1 MLKVVPA
8 EKTYE
13 ASTFAEKLGVS
24 SSTLRNYKSQF
35 SKANV
40 TFRNHKGKTIYTEND
55 LVLFN
60 KMLNLH
66 KQGGQTIKQCVHA
79 VLSVQDSVDNV
90 DNTKNNLAV
99 LDGQDNAQE
108 SQDSVQDKQ
117 ESFQEYSITFK
128 QYEDII
134 KRLEIQEQELQKY
147 KAQVER
153 RDRQVTE
160 LMRQMQELRKQTCC
174 KKAWWM
180 FWKN

>member
-1 MLKVVPA
+1 MLKVVPT

-13 ASTFAEKLGVS
+13 ASIFAEKLGVS

-35 SKANV
+35 AKAGV

-55 LVLFN
+55 LLLFN

-66 KQGGQTIKQCVHA
+66 KQGGKTIKDCVLT
-79 VLSVQDSVDNV
+79 VLSVQDS
-90 DNTKNNLAV
+90 
-99 LDGQDNAQE
+99 
-108 SQDSVQDKQ
+108 QDSTQDKQ
-117 ESFQEYSITFK
+117 DSMDNIKDNQDSFQEYAITFK

-147 KAQVER
+147 KAQIER

-160 LMRQMQELRKQTCC
+160 LMRQMQELRKQTCR
-174 KKAWWM
+174 KRAWWM

>member
-1 MLKVVPA
+1 VVPT

-13 ASTFAEKLGVS
+13 ASIFAEKLGVS

-35 SKANV
+35 AKAGV

-55 LVLFN
+55 LLLFN

-66 KQGGQTIKQCVHA
+66 KQGGKTIKDCVLTVLT
-79 VLSVQDSVDNV
+79 VLSVQDSQDS
-90 DNTKNNLAV
+90 T
-99 LDGQDNAQE
+99 QDN
-108 SQDSVQDKQ
+108 QDSMDNIKDNQD
-117 ESFQEYSITFK
+117 SFQKYAITFK

-147 KAQVER
+147 KAQIER

-160 LMRQMQELRKQTCC
+160 LMRQMQELRKQTGH

>member
-1 MLKVVPA
+1 MLKVVPT

-13 ASTFAEKLGVS
+13 ASIFAEKLGVS

-35 SKANV
+35 AKAGV

-55 LVLFN
+55 LLLFN

-66 KQGGQTIKQCVHA
+66 KQGGKTIKDCVLT
-79 VLSVQDSVDNV
+79 VLSVQN
-90 DNTKNNLAV
+90 
-99 LDGQDNAQE
+99 
-108 SQDSVQDKQ
+108 SQDSTQDNQDSMNNIKDNQ
-117 ESFQEYSITFK
+117 DNFQEYAITFK

-147 KAQVER
+147 KAQIER

-160 LMRQMQELRKQTCC
+160 LMRQMQELRKQTCR
-174 KKAWWM
+174 KRAWWM

>member
-1 MLKVVPA
+1 MLKVVPT

-13 ASTFAEKLGVS
+13 ASIFAEKLGVS

-35 SKANV
+35 AKVGV

-55 LVLFN
+55 LLLFN

-66 KQGGQTIKQCVHA
+66 KQGGKTIKDCVLT
-79 VLSVQDSVDNV
+79 VLSVQDS
-90 DNTKNNLAV
+90 
-99 LDGQDNAQE
+99 
-108 SQDSVQDKQ
+108 QDSMDNIKDNQD
-117 ESFQEYSITFK
+117 SYQEYTITFK

-147 KAQVER
+147 KAQIER

-160 LMRQMQELRKQTCC
+160 LMRQMQELRKQTCR
-174 KKAWWM
+174 KRAWWM

>member
-1 MLKVVPA
+1 LLKVVPT

-13 ASTFAEKLGVS
+13 ASIFAEKLGVS

-35 SKANV
+35 AKAGV

-55 LVLFN
+55 LLLFN

-66 KQGGQTIKQCVHA
+66 KQGGKTIKDCVLT
-79 VLSVQDSVDNV
+79 VLSVQDSQDS
-90 DNTKNNLAV
+90 T
-99 LDGQDNAQE
+99 QDN
-108 SQDSVQDKQ
+108 QDSMDNIKDNQD
-117 ESFQEYSITFK
+117 SFQEYTITFK

-147 KAQVER
+147 KAQIER

-160 LMRQMQELRKQTCC
+160 LMRQMQELRKQTCR
-174 KKAWWM
+174 KRSWWM

>member
-1 MLKVVPA
+1 MLKVVPT

-13 ASTFAEKLGVS
+13 ASIFAEKLGVS

-35 SKANV
+35 AKAGV
-40 TFRNHKGKTIYTEND
+40 TFKNHKGKTIYTEND

-66 KQGGQTIKQCVHA
+66 KQGGKTIKDCVHT
-79 VLSVQDSVDNV
+79 VLSAQ
-90 DNTKNNLAV
+90 
-99 LDGQDNAQE
+99 DGQD
-108 SQDSVQDKQ
+108 STQDNQDNMDNQ
-117 ESFQEYSITFK
+117 DSFQEYTITFK

-147 KAQVER
+147 KAQIER

-174 KKAWWM
+174 KRSWWM
-180 FWKN
+180 FWKNQK

>member
-1 MLKVVPA
+1 MLKVVPT

-13 ASTFAEKLGVS
+13 ASIFAEKLGVS

-35 SKANV
+35 AKAGV

-55 LVLFN
+55 LLLFN

-66 KQGGQTIKQCVHA
+66 KQGGKTIKDCVLT
-79 VLSVQDSVDNV
+79 VLSVQDS
-90 DNTKNNLAV
+90 
-99 LDGQDNAQE
+99 QD
-108 SQDSVQDKQ
+108 SQDSTQDNQDSMDNIKDNQ
-117 ESFQEYSITFK
+117 DSFQEYAITFK

-147 KAQVER
+147 KAQIER

-160 LMRQMQELRKQTCC
+160 LIRQMQELRKQTCR
-174 KKAWWM
+174 KRAWWI

>member
-1 MLKVVPA
+1 MVPT

-40 TFRNHKGKTIYTEND
+40 TFRNYKGKTIYTEND

-66 KQGGQTIKQCVHA
+66 KGGGQTIKQCVHA
-79 VLSVQDSVDNV
+79 VLSVQDSMDGQ
-90 DNTKNNLAV
+90 
-99 LDGQDNAQE
+99 DGQDNAQDNQN
-108 SQDSVQDKQ
+108 SKQDKH
-117 ESFQEYSITFK
+117 ESFQESAITFK

-160 LMRQMQELRKQTCC
+160 LMRQMQELRKQTCY

>member
-1 MLKVVPA
+1 MLKVVPT

-13 ASTFAEKLGVS
+13 ASIFAEKLGVS

-35 SKANV
+35 AKAGV

-55 LVLFN
+55 LLLFN

-66 KQGGQTIKQCVHA
+66 KQGGKTIKDCVLT
-79 VLSVQDSVDNV
+79 VLSVQDSQDS
-90 DNTKNNLAV
+90 T
-99 LDGQDNAQE
+99 QDN
-108 SQDSVQDKQ
+108 QDSMDSMDNIKDNQD
-117 ESFQEYSITFK
+117 SFQEYAITFK

-147 KAQVER
+147 KAQIER

-160 LMRQMQELRKQTCC
+160 LMRQMQELRKQTCR
-174 KKAWWM
+174 KRAWWM

>member
-1 MLKVVPA
+1 MLKVVPT

-13 ASTFAEKLGVS
+13 ASIFAEKLGVS

-35 SKANV
+35 TKAGV

-55 LVLFN
+55 LLLFN

-66 KQGGQTIKQCVHA
+66 KQGGKTIKDCVLTA
-79 VLSVQDSVDNV
+79 LSVQDSQ
-90 DNTKNNLAV
+90 DNTR
-99 LDGQDNAQE
+99 DN
-108 SQDSVQDKQ
+108 QDSMDNIKDDQD
-117 ESFQEYSITFK
+117 SFQEYAITFK

-147 KAQVER
+147 KAQIER

-160 LMRQMQELRKQTCC
+160 LMRQMQELRKQTCR
-174 KKAWWM
+174 KRAWWM

>member
-1 MLKVVPA
+1 MVPT

-13 ASTFAEKLGVS
+13 ASIFAEKLGVS

-35 SKANV
+35 AKAGV

-55 LVLFN
+55 LFLFD

-66 KQGGQTIKQCVHA
+66 KQGGKTIKDCVLV
-79 VLSVQDSVDNV
+79 VLSVQDSTQDNQ
-90 DNTKNNLAV
+90 DSKNNIK
-99 LDGQDNAQE
+99 DNQD
-108 SQDSVQDKQ
+108 
-117 ESFQEYSITFK
+117 SFQEYAITFK
-128 QYEDII
+128 QYEEII

-147 KAQVER
+147 KAQIER

-160 LMRQMQELRKQTCC
+160 LMRQMQELRKQACR
-174 KKAWWM
+174 KRAWWM

>member
-1 MLKVVPA
+1 VVPT

-13 ASTFAEKLGVS
+13 ASIFAEKLGVS

-35 SKANV
+35 AKAGV

-55 LVLFN
+55 LLLFN

-66 KQGGQTIKQCVHA
+66 KQGGKTIKDCVLT
-79 VLSVQDSVDNV
+79 VLSVQDS
-90 DNTKNNLAV
+90 
-99 LDGQDNAQE
+99 QD
-108 SQDSVQDKQ
+108 SQDSTQDNQDSMDNIKDNQ
-117 ESFQEYSITFK
+117 DSFQEYAITFK

-147 KAQVER
+147 KAQIER

-160 LMRQMQELRKQTCC
+160 LIRQIQELRKQTCR
-174 KKAWWM
+174 KRAWWI

>member
-1 MLKVVPA
+1 MVPT

-13 ASTFAEKLGVS
+13 ASIFAEKLGVS

-35 SKANV
+35 AKAGV

-55 LVLFN
+55 LLLFN

-66 KQGGQTIKQCVHA
+66 KQGGKTIKDCVLT
-79 VLSVQDSVDNV
+79 VLSVQDSQDS
-90 DNTKNNLAV
+90 T
-99 LDGQDNAQE
+99 QDN
-108 SQDSVQDKQ
+108 QDSMDNIKDNQD
-117 ESFQEYSITFK
+117 SFQKYAITFK

-147 KAQVER
+147 KAQIER

-160 LMRQMQELRKQTCC
+160 LMRQMQELRKQTCR
-174 KKAWWM
+174 KRAWWM

>member
-1 MLKVVPA
+1 MLKVVPT

-13 ASTFAEKLGVS
+13 ASIFAEKLGVS

-40 TFRNHKGKTIYTEND
+40 TFRNYKGKTIYTEND

-66 KQGGQTIKQCVHA
+66 KQGGQTIKECVHA
-79 VLSVQDSVDNV
+79 VLSVQDNTDNV
-90 DNTKNNLAV
+90 KDRQDSM
-99 LDGQDNAQE
+99 DGQDNA
-108 SQDSVQDKQ
+108 QDKQ
-117 ESFQEYSITFK
+117 ESFQEYTITFK

-134 KRLEIQEQELQKY
+134 KRLEIQEQELHKY

-160 LMRQMQELRKQTCC
+160 LMRQMQELRKQTRC
-174 KKAWWM
+174 KRAWWM

>member
-1 MLKVVPA
+1 MLKVVPT

-40 TFRNHKGKTIYTEND
+40 TFRNYKGKTIYTEND

-66 KQGGQTIKQCVHA
+66 KEGGQTIKQCVHA
-79 VLSVQDSVDNV
+79 VLSVQDSMDNAK
-90 DNTKNNLAV
+90 DIMDGQ
-99 LDGQDNAQE
+99 DGQDNVQDNQNSKQDKHESLQE
-108 SQDSVQDKQ
+108 SA
-117 ESFQEYSITFK
+117 ITFK

-147 KAQVER
+147 KTQVER

-160 LMRQMQELRKQTCC
+160 LMRQMQELRKQTCY

>member
-1 MLKVVPA
+1 LLKVVPT

-13 ASTFAEKLGVS
+13 ASIFAEKLGVS

-35 SKANV
+35 AKAGV

-55 LVLFN
+55 LLLFN

-66 KQGGQTIKQCVHA
+66 KQGGKTIKDCVLT
-79 VLSVQDSVDNV
+79 VLSVQDS
-90 DNTKNNLAV
+90 
-99 LDGQDNAQE
+99 QD
-108 SQDSVQDKQ
+108 SQDSTQDNQDSMDNIKDNQ
-117 ESFQEYSITFK
+117 DSFQEYAITFK

-147 KAQVER
+147 KAQIER

-160 LMRQMQELRKQTCC
+160 LIRQMQELRKQTCR
-174 KKAWWM
+174 KRAWWI

>member
-1 MLKVVPA
+1 MLKVVPT

-13 ASTFAEKLGVS
+13 ASIFAEKLGVS

-35 SKANV
+35 AKAGV

-55 LVLFN
+55 LLLFN

-66 KQGGQTIKQCVHA
+66 KKGGKTIKDCVLT
-79 VLSVQDSVDNV
+79 VLSVQDSQDS
-90 DNTKNNLAV
+90 T
-99 LDGQDNAQE
+99 QDNQD
-108 SQDSVQDKQ
+108 SQDSMDNIKDHQDN
-117 ESFQEYSITFK
+117 SQEYAITFK

-147 KAQVER
+147 KAQIER

-160 LMRQMQELRKQTCC
+160 LMRQMQELRKQTCR
-174 KKAWWM
+174 KRAWWM

>member
-1 MLKVVPA
+1 LLKVVPT

-13 ASTFAEKLGVS
+13 ASIFAEKLGVS

-35 SKANV
+35 AKAGV

-55 LVLFN
+55 LLLFN

-66 KQGGQTIKQCVHA
+66 KQGGKTIKDCVLT
-79 VLSVQDSVDNV
+79 VLSVQDSQDS
-90 DNTKNNLAV
+90 T
-99 LDGQDNAQE
+99 QDN
-108 SQDSVQDKQ
+108 QDSMDNIKDNQD
-117 ESFQEYSITFK
+117 SFQEYAITFK

-147 KAQVER
+147 KAQIER

-174 KKAWWM
+174 KRAWWM

>member
-1 MLKVVPA
+1 VVPT

-13 ASTFAEKLGVS
+13 ASIFAEKLGVS

-35 SKANV
+35 AKAGV

-55 LVLFN
+55 LLLFN

-66 KQGGQTIKQCVHA
+66 KQGGKTIKDCVLT
-79 VLSVQDSVDNV
+79 VLSVQN
-90 DNTKNNLAV
+90 
-99 LDGQDNAQE
+99 
-108 SQDSVQDKQ
+108 SQDSTQDNQDSMNNIKDNQ
-117 ESFQEYSITFK
+117 DNFQEYAITFK

-147 KAQVER
+147 KAQIER

-160 LMRQMQELRKQTCC
+160 LMRQMQELRKQTCR
-174 KKAWWM
+174 KRAWWM

>member
-1 MLKVVPA
+1 MLKVVPT

-13 ASTFAEKLGVS
+13 ASIFAEKLGVS

-35 SKANV
+35 TKAGV

-55 LVLFN
+55 LLLFN

-66 KQGGQTIKQCVHA
+66 KQGGKTIKDCVHA
-79 VLSVQDSVDNV
+79 VLSVQDSQDS
-90 DNTKNNLAV
+90 T
-99 LDGQDNAQE
+99 QDN
-108 SQDSVQDKQ
+108 QDSMD
-117 ESFQEYSITFK
+117 SFQEYAITFK

-147 KAQVER
+147 KAQIER

-160 LMRQMQELRKQTCC
+160 LMRQMQELRKQTSY
-174 KKAWWM
+174 KRAWWM
-180 FWKN
+180 FWKSQK

>member
-1 MLKVVPA
+1 MLKVVPT

-13 ASTFAEKLGVS
+13 ASIFAEKLGVS

-35 SKANV
+35 AKAGV

-55 LVLFN
+55 LLLFN

-66 KQGGQTIKQCVHA
+66 KQGGKTIKDCVLT
-79 VLSVQDSVDNV
+79 VLSVQDSQDS
-90 DNTKNNLAV
+90 T
-99 LDGQDNAQE
+99 QDN
-108 SQDSVQDKQ
+108 QDSMDNIKDNQD
-117 ESFQEYSITFK
+117 SFQEYAITFK

-147 KAQVER
+147 KAQIER

-160 LMRQMQELRKQTCC
+160 LMRQMQELRKQTCR
-174 KKAWWM
+174 KRAWRM

>member
-1 MLKVVPA
+1 LLKVVPT

-13 ASTFAEKLGVS
+13 ASIFAEKLGVS

-35 SKANV
+35 AKAGV

-55 LVLFN
+55 LLLFN

-66 KQGGQTIKQCVHA
+66 KQGGKTIKDCVLT
-79 VLSVQDSVDNV
+79 VLSVQDSQDS
-90 DNTKNNLAV
+90 T
-99 LDGQDNAQE
+99 QDN
-108 SQDSVQDKQ
+108 QDSMDNIKDNQD
-117 ESFQEYSITFK
+117 SFQEYAITFK

-147 KAQVER
+147 KAQIER

-160 LMRQMQELRKQTCC
+160 LMRQMQELRKQTCR
-174 KKAWWM
+174 KRAWWI

>member
-1 MLKVVPA
+1 MLKVVPT

-13 ASTFAEKLGVS
+13 ASIFAEKLGVS

-35 SKANV
+35 AKAGV

-55 LVLFN
+55 LLLFN

-66 KQGGQTIKQCVHA
+66 KQGGKTIKDCVLT
-79 VLSVQDSVDNV
+79 VLSVQDSQDS
-90 DNTKNNLAV
+90 T
-99 LDGQDNAQE
+99 QDN
-108 SQDSVQDKQ
+108 QDSMDNIKDNQD
-117 ESFQEYSITFK
+117 SFQEYAITFK

-147 KAQVER
+147 KAQIER

-160 LMRQMQELRKQTCC
+160 LMRQIQELRKQTCR
-174 KKAWWM
+174 KRAWWM

>member
-1 MLKVVPA
+1 MVPT

-13 ASTFAEKLGVS
+13 ASIFAEKLGVS

-35 SKANV
+35 AKAGV

-55 LVLFN
+55 LLLFN

-66 KQGGQTIKQCVHA
+66 KQGGKTIKDCVLT
-79 VLSVQDSVDNV
+79 VLSVQDSQDS
-90 DNTKNNLAV
+90 T
-99 LDGQDNAQE
+99 QDNQD
-108 SQDSVQDKQ
+108 SQDSTQDNQDSMDNIKDNQ
-117 ESFQEYSITFK
+117 DSFQEYAITFK

-147 KAQVER
+147 KAQIER

-160 LMRQMQELRKQTCC
+160 LMRQMQELRKQTCR
-174 KKAWWM
+174 KRAWWM